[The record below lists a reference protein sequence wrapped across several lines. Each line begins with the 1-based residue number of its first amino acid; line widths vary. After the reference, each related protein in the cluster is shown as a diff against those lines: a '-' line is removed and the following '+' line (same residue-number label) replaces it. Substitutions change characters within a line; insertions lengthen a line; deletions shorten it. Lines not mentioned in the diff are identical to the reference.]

1 MNPNTQ
7 HSSGGECEYQH
18 DHDHDHDHAFS
29 NDLGNGASLTE
40 SDDAA
45 ATGTVTG
52 AVTGP
57 PGDSPADSTNDRP
70 TNLLTDLV
78 ETEPEAIIHLR
89 AAVQAGVYWPRAL
102 LEAIGLWT
110 APLEIHQGRTYC
122 YLIQGEALD
131 WLTLAERLCLE
142 LERFAP
148 AEELELLLFDG
159 ELPSEVT
166 PEQFREWIGSNKH
179 RAYLNY
185 WYGVV
190 VEEALQQA
198 VEDDVRKRHRARCYP
213 DNEDLVEEAF
223 THLYGESRTTLLK
236 EFRISAKIA
245 QRAPLSL
252 TNYKEFTYW
261 LSKRRFNLWDPAR
274 VASDTR
280 KGIRKLNQLE
290 QIPGPLR
297 PSPATAPAPASG
309 TETEKVL
316 STDIDIDLDPAPE
329 PEPEP
334 ETEPQPA

>member
-1 MNPNTQ
+1 MNPDTQ
-7 HSSGGECEYQH
+7 HSSGGECEYRHEH
-18 DHDHDHDHAFS
+18 DYDYEHDHDHDHAFS
-29 NDLGNGASLTE
+29 NDLGNGSSLTE

-45 ATGTVTG
+45 ASGTVTG
-52 AVTGP
+52 LN
-57 PGDSPADSTNDRP
+57 GDLPADSTNDLPSDSP
-70 TNLLTDLV
+70 TNLV

-110 APLEIHQGRTYC
+110 APLEVHQGRTYR

-142 LERFAP
+142 LELLAP
-148 AEELELLLFDG
+148 AEELERLLFDG

-213 DNEDLVEEAF
+213 DNEDLVEGAF

-236 EFRISAKIA
+236 EFRLSAKIA

-252 TNYKEFTYW
+252 TEYKEFTYW

-280 KGIRKLNQLE
+280 KGIRKLSQLE
-290 QIPGPLR
+290 QIPGPLQ
-297 PSPATAPAPASG
+297 PAPASETE

-316 STDIDIDLDPAPE
+316 STEMDSAL
-329 PEPEP
+329 EP

>member
-1 MNPNTQ
+1 MNPETQ

-18 DHDHDHDHAFS
+18 DHDHDHDYAFS
-29 NDLGNGASLTE
+29 NDLGNDLGNGASLTE
-40 SDDAA
+40 SDDAV
-45 ATGTVTG
+45 ATGTVTE
-52 AVTGP
+52 P
-57 PGDSPADSTNDRP
+57 NGDSPADSPNDRP

-78 ETEPEAIIHLR
+78 ETDPEAIIHLR

-110 APLEIHQGRTYC
+110 APLEVHQGRTYR

-142 LERFAP
+142 LERFVP

-190 VEEALQQA
+190 VEETLQQA

-236 EFRISAKIA
+236 EFRLSAKIA

-290 QIPGPLR
+290 QIPGPLQ
-297 PSPATAPAPASG
+297 PSPATAPASASE
-309 TETEKVL
+309 TEREKVL
-316 STDIDIDLDPAPE
+316 STDINMDLDPA
-329 PEPEP
+329 PEP

>member
-18 DHDHDHDHAFS
+18 DNDHDHDHAFS
-29 NDLGNGASLTE
+29 NDLGNDLGNGASLTE
-40 SDDAA
+40 SDDAV
-45 ATGTVTG
+45 ATGAVTG
-52 AVTGP
+52 AVTEP
-57 PGDSPADSTNDRP
+57 NGDSPADSPNDRP

-78 ETEPEAIIHLR
+78 ETDPEAIIHLR

-110 APLEIHQGRTYC
+110 TPLEVHQGRTYR

-131 WLTLAERLCLE
+131 WLTLAERLCIE
-142 LERFAP
+142 LERFVP

-236 EFRISAKIA
+236 EFRLSAKIA

-290 QIPGPLR
+290 QIPGPLQ
-297 PSPATAPAPASG
+297 PATAPRSES
-309 TETEKVL
+309 ETEKVL
-316 STDIDIDLDPAPE
+316 STEMDSAL
-329 PEPEP
+329 EP

>member
-7 HSSGGECEYQH
+7 HGSGGECEYQH
-18 DHDHDHDHAFS
+18 DHDHDHAFS
-29 NDLGNGASLTE
+29 NDIGNGASLTE
-40 SDDAA
+40 SDDAG
-45 ATGTVTG
+45 ATGAVTG
-52 AVTGP
+52 AVTEP
-57 PGDSPADSTNDRP
+57 NGDSPADSTNDRT

-110 APLEIHQGRTYC
+110 APLEVHQGRTYR

-142 LERFAP
+142 LETFAP

-159 ELPSEVT
+159 ELPPEVT

-290 QIPGPLR
+290 QIPGPLQ
-297 PSPATAPAPASG
+297 PSPATASASE
-309 TETEKVL
+309 TEREKVL
-316 STDIDIDLDPAPE
+316 STDIDLDPAPE
-329 PEPEP
+329 PK
-334 ETEPQPA
+334 TEPQPA

>member
-1 MNPNTQ
+1 MNPDTQ

-18 DHDHDHDHAFS
+18 DHDHAFS
-29 NDLGNGASLTE
+29 NDLGNDLGNGASLTE
-40 SDDAA
+40 SDDAV
-45 ATGTVTG
+45 ATDTVTG

-57 PGDSPADSTNDRP
+57 NGDSPADSPNDRP

-78 ETEPEAIIHLR
+78 ETDPEAIIHLR

-110 APLEIHQGRTYC
+110 APLEVHQGRTYR
-122 YLIQGEALD
+122 YLIQEKPWTGLPWPNGSASS
-131 WLTLAERLCLE
+131 WSASSR
-142 LERFAP
+142 P
-148 AEELELLLFDG
+148 EELELLLFDG

-236 EFRISAKIA
+236 EFRLSAKIA
-245 QRAPLSL
+245 QRARLSL

-329 PEPEP
+329 PEPE
-334 ETEPQPA
+334 TEPQPA